1 MEEAIEAIIRFAK
14 ESGVGFW
21 ELVGGLSV
29 VVAVFK
35 LPEILKVCGEF
46 LNERKRIIDAT
57 ALKMDQARRTLE
69 TARARRE
76 KAGQRK

>member
-1 MEEAIEAIIRFAK
+1 MKETIDAIIQFAK
-14 ESGVGFW
+14 DSGVGFW

-35 LPEILKVCGEF
+35 SPEILKVGGEF
-46 LNERKRIIDAT
+46 LNERKRITDAT